1 MRSADSGEQDDNDDG
16 ESSSTEP
23 PAAAAAGRAADGDDA
38 ADAGG
43 GVGGDSGSGGGG
55 GFGLGVAVELKGLVK
70 AAQHNGK
77 QGFVRRLDDRDGA
90 MYRGRLVVE
99 LQGDG
104 ALLSVKPDN
113 LRLSKL

>member
-1 MRSADSGEQDDNDDG
+1 MRSADSGEQVDNDDD
-16 ESSSTEP
+16 ESSSPEP

-43 GVGGDSGSGGGG
+43 GVGGDSSSGGG

>member
-43 GVGGDSGSGGGG
+43 GVGGDSSSGGG

>member
-38 ADAGG
+38 ADIG
-43 GVGGDSGSGGGG
+43 GVGGDSSSGGGG